1 MLRLLAAAVS
11 LTAAVATAEDF
22 VTKDGPVTVRTW
34 GYQLQRHEPAA
45 IAAAP
50 HDLMVV
56 DFARHGDE
64 ASKFTGEEVTAM
76 QQREDGGGRVVV
88 AYISIG
94 EASEF
99 RTFWQKD
106 WTRRG
111 RARGA
116 LSGEAPAWLGPVNPD
131 WPESRKVRYW
141 DPAWQAIIFN
151 DERSGWLDQIV
162 AQGFDGAYLDIVDAY
177 YFWGAEAK
185 KREGHEGDP
194 IDQQDAARRM
204 AAFVVAFTEHA
215 RQVNPKF
222 FVIPQNGEF
231 ILNDLRHGKHPQS
244 SDAQLAEDYLD
255 AMGAIAI
262 EDTYYR
268 GDEDE
273 NNALATDDDK
283 VEVLKEDFLKAGKP
297 VLVVDYVNEVKLVN
311 DFHRRALADGFI
323 PYAAPTR
330 ALDRLGPLG
339 VTDLKSDARP
349 NRLK

>member
-22 VTKDGPVTVRTW
+22 VTKDGPVSVRTW
-34 GYQLQRHEPAA
+34 SYQLQRHEPAA

-64 ASKFTGEEVTAM
+64 ASKFTGEEVAAM
-76 QQREDGGGRVVV
+76 QQRDDGGRRVVV

-99 RTFWQKD
+99 RTFWQRE
-106 WTRRG
+106 WTARG
-111 RARGA
+111 RARGE
-116 LSGEAPAWLGPVNPD
+116 LSSTAPKWLGPVNPD

-151 DERSGWLDQIV
+151 DARTGWLDQIV

-185 KREGHEGDP
+185 KRDGNKGDP
-194 IDQQDAARRM
+194 VDQQDAARRM

-222 FVIPQNGEF
+222 FSIPQNGEF
-231 ILNDLRHGKHPQS
+231 LLNDLRHGKHSQPG
-244 SDAQLAEDYLD
+244 DAQLAEDYLD

-273 NNALATDDDK
+273 NNPLATDGDK
-283 VEVLKEDFLKAGKP
+283 VEVLKADFLKAGKP
-297 VLVVDYVNEVKLVN
+297 VLVVDYVNDVKSVN
-311 DFHRRALADGFI
+311 DFHRRARADGFI
-323 PYAAPTR
+323 SYAAPTR
-330 ALDRLGPLG
+330 ALDRLGPPG
-339 VTDLKSDARP
+339 VTDLIRDASAH
-349 NRLK
+349 RLK

>member
-1 MLRLLAAAVS
+1 MPRLLAVAFSLAAAVAS
-11 LTAAVATAEDF
+11 AQDLE
-22 VTKDGPVTVRTW
+22 TKDGPVSVRTW
-34 GYQLQRHEPAA
+34 GYQLQRHEPVA

-64 ASKFTGEEVTAM
+64 ASKFTSDEVAEM
-76 QQREDGGGRVVV
+76 QRRVDGGRRVVV
-88 AYISIG
+88 AYLSIG

-99 RTFWQKD
+99 RAHWRRE
-106 WTRRG
+106 WTRSG

-116 LSGEAPAWLGPVNPD
+116 LTGAAPAWLGPVNPD

-141 DPAWQAIIFN
+141 DPAWQVIVFN
-151 DERSGWLDQIV
+151 DARNGWLDQIV

-177 YFWGAEAK
+177 YFWGAKAK
-185 KREGHEGDP
+185 QRDRRDGDP

-204 AAFVVAFTEHA
+204 AAFVVSFTAHA

-231 ILNDLRHGKHPQS
+231 LLNDLRHGKHPQPD
-244 SDAQLAEDYLD
+244 DAQLAGDYLD
-255 AMGAIAI
+255 TMGAIAI

-283 VEVLKEDFLKAGKP
+283 VEVLKSDFLKEGKV
-297 VLVVDYVNEVKLVN
+297 VLAVDYVNDGELVV
-311 DFHRRALADGFI
+311 DFCRRARADGFI

-330 ALDRLGPLG
+330 GLDRLGPPG
-339 VTDLKSDARP
+339 GG
-349 NRLK
+349 

>member
-22 VTKDGPVTVRTW
+22 VTKDGPVAVRTW

-64 ASKFTGEEVTAM
+64 ASKFTGEEVAAM
-76 QQREDGGGRVVV
+76 QQRDDGGRRVVV

-99 RTFWQKD
+99 RTFWKKS
-106 WTRRG
+106 WTKRG
-111 RARGA
+111 RAQSA
-116 LSGEAPAWLGPVNPD
+116 LTSVAPAWLGPVNPD

-151 DERSGWLDQIV
+151 DERTGWLDQIV

-185 KREGHEGDP
+185 KSQREKGDP
-194 IDQQDAARRM
+194 DGQQDAARRM
-204 AAFVVAFTEHA
+204 ASFVVAFTEHA

-222 FVIPQNGEF
+222 FSIPQNGEF
-231 ILNDLRHGKHPQS
+231 ILNDLRHGKHPQPG
-244 SDAQLAEDYLD
+244 DAQLAEDYLD

-283 VEVLKEDFLKAGKP
+283 VEVLKADFLNAGKP
-297 VLVVDYVNEVKLVN
+297 VLVVDYVDDAELVA
-311 DFHRRALADGFI
+311 DFQRRAREDGFI

-330 ALDRLGPLG
+330 GLDRLGPQ
-339 VTDLKSDARP
+339 AP
-349 NRLK
+349 FE

>member
-1 MLRLLAAAVS
+1 MFRLLAAAF
-11 LTAAVATAEDF
+11 LLCAAVATAQGLE
-22 VTKDGPVTVRTW
+22 TKNGPVAVRTW

-64 ASKFTGEEVTAM
+64 ASKFTQDEVAAM
-76 QQREDGGGRVVV
+76 QRRDDGGRRVVV

-99 RTFWQKD
+99 RTFWQRD
-106 WTRRG
+106 WTKRG
-111 RARGA
+111 RARSA
-116 LSGEAPAWLGPVNPD
+116 LTDEAPAWLGPVNPD

-151 DERSGWLDQIV
+151 KARTGWLDQIV
-162 AQGFDGAYLDIVDAY
+162 TQGFDGAYLDIVDAY

-185 KREGHEGDP
+185 KRDGHDDDP

-215 RQVNPKF
+215 RQVNPQF

-231 ILNDLRHGKHPQS
+231 ILNDLRHGKHPQQ
-244 SDAQLAEDYLD
+244 SDSQLAEDYLD

-268 GDEDE
+268 GDEEE
-273 NNALATDDDK
+273 NNALATDGGK
-283 VEVLKEDFLKAGKP
+283 VEVLKEDFLKAGKT
-297 VLVVDYVNEVKLVN
+297 VLVVDYVNEAELVA
-311 DFHRRALADGFI
+311 DFQRRARADGFI

-330 ALDRLGPLG
+330 GLDRLGAPG
-339 VTDLKSDARP
+339 VAK
-349 NRLK
+349 

>member
-22 VTKDGPVTVRTW
+22 VTKDGPVSVRTW

-56 DFARHGDE
+56 DYARHGDE
-64 ASKFTGEEVTAM
+64 ASKFTGDEVGAM
-76 QQREDGGGRVVV
+76 QQRDDGGRRVVV

-99 RTFWQKD
+99 RTFWKKG
-106 WTRRG
+106 WTKRG
-111 RARGA
+111 RAQ
-116 LSGEAPAWLGPVNPD
+116 SGLTDEAPAWLGPVNPD

-151 DERSGWLDQIV
+151 DARTGWLDQIV

-185 KREGHEGDP
+185 KRDGNKGDP
-194 IDQQDAARRM
+194 VDQQDAARRM
-204 AAFVVAFTEHA
+204 AAFVVAFTAHA

-222 FVIPQNGEF
+222 YSIPQNGEF
-231 ILNDLRHGKHPQS
+231 ILNDLRHGRHPQPG
-244 SDAQLAEDYLD
+244 DAQLAEDYLD

-268 GDEDE
+268 GVEDE
-273 NNALATDDDK
+273 NNALATDRDK
-283 VEVLKEDFLKAGKP
+283 VEVLKADFLKAGKP
-297 VLVVDYVNEVKLVN
+297 VLVVDYVNDVELVA
-311 DFHRRALADGFI
+311 DFCRRARADGFV

-330 ALDRLGPLG
+330 ALDRLGPPG
-339 VTDLKSDARP
+339 VTDLIRGVGLH
-349 NRLK
+349 RLK

>member
-11 LTAAVATAEDF
+11 LSAAVATAEDF
-22 VTKDGPVTVRTW
+22 ETKDGPVAMQTW

-56 DFARHGDE
+56 DFSRHGDE
-64 ASKFTGEEVTAM
+64 ASKFTKEEVAAM
-76 QQREDGGGRVVV
+76 QQRREGGRRVVA

-99 RTFWQKD
+99 RTFWRRE
-106 WTRRG
+106 WTRSG

-116 LSGEAPAWLGPVNPD
+116 LTSAAPAWLGPVNPD

-185 KREGHEGDP
+185 KGDRRESDP
-194 IDQQDAARRM
+194 VDQQDAARRM
-204 AAFVVAFTEHA
+204 TAFVVAFTEHA
-215 RQVNPKF
+215 REVNPRF

-231 ILNDLRHGKHPQS
+231 LLNDLRHGESPQDG
-244 SDAQLAEDYLD
+244 DAELAAGYL
-255 AMGAIAI
+255 ASIGAIAI

-268 GDEDE
+268 GDGDE
-273 NNALATDDDK
+273 NNPLATDDDK
-283 VEVLKEDFLKAGKP
+283 VEVLQEDFLKGGKP
-297 VLVVDYVNEVKLVN
+297 VLVVDYVNDVELAA
-311 DFHRRALADGFI
+311 DFHRRARADGFI

-330 ALDRLGPLG
+330 GLDRLGPPAP
-339 VTDLKSDARP
+339 VE
-349 NRLK
+349 